1 MDTSSV
7 SALWYRR
14 SKPQGK
20 LRRRV
25 QDLRIPSSCYSD
37 FIAVRPVL
45 DLSHNESVR
54 LAVDSL
60 LSLGLQGYQEVLKA
74 EGEADFLSELE
85 KDYIL
90 RNGKEGNAA
99 SPGESDGDD
108 DTVLEGLST
117 GSQSATQCPA
127 VATGHGQGL
136 GQRSVR
142 AGVRDEPNAEV
153 YFQSDG
159 RGGAGMKDLV
169 REFIRKATL
178 ALAIVMDSFTD
189 VELLCDLLEAS
200 RKRNVSVHLLLD
212 HSSLNLF
219 VTMWQDLKLNS
230 KDFPKL
236 SVRSVDGQ
244 TYCAKTGR
252 KLTGQVAESFIITD
266 WTEALA
272 GSYSFSWLSWQVHR
286 SLAVLVKGSE
296 VTPFH
301 QEFHRLYSSS
311 KPVPGFVTFISESL
325 PLFITSHATQ
335 NDNTDKNISKSRQAN
350 TVCHWVL
357 TGDASKTKTTEK
369 MTLLSNSKSPECNRG
384 DNLPLQQAV
393 TGTQTHSKPPALY
406 PEHLG
411 NPCRKTHE
419 EPLEKNR
426 NQLQGHSETIGQ
438 TQVSYFQSQSA
449 GLTITSAAGRNAKV
463 QQSGLFHAGNPTHRQ
478 QRNSTYQCTLM
489 ENSNL
494 DRDNPVTGGLLA
506 QQRNRNRLT
515 RPSGTTAGPSTQTAQ
530 WNFSPNPKQKMEHKS
545 DNPKLQSPPTSQ
557 QKQAK
562 TDPQFLLN
570 LSRGHTSGTRR
581 QYQHQSQHQPPNH
594 SHQPPEPTRS
604 KFTLITAGN
613 RLQTHPDLLSP
624 GTGAKLN
631 LQPHASQQEKPPP
644 RLNWLLQIHTARP
657 RPVARTSSFDTTY
670 WTGQK
675 RVGQPGWRP
684 APADMNALLR
694 RSRSLTERRTSGLKG
709 TGLDP
714 NMTRT

>member
-20 LRRRV
+20 VRRRV

-45 DLSHNESVR
+45 DLSHSESVR

-60 LSLGLQGYQEVLKA
+60 LSLGLQGYHKVLNA

-127 VATGHGQGL
+127 VATGRGPGYGQS
-136 GQRSVR
+136 SVR

-212 HSSLNLF
+212 HLSLNLF

-236 SVRSVDGQ
+236 SVRSIDGQ
-244 TYCAKTGR
+244 TYCSKTGR

-266 WTEALA
+266 WTEALT

-311 KPVPGFVTFISESL
+311 KPILGLKEGWSVSVLSCDPTGTRTCDNLVSSTAASTGSAPGIQPGVSSGG
-325 PLFITSHATQ
+325 TQ
-335 NDNTDKNISKSRQAN
+335 ELR
-350 TVCHWVL
+350 TVLRVN
-357 TGDASKTKTTEK
+357 
-369 MTLLSNSKSPECNRG
+369 TLLS
-384 DNLPLQQAV
+384 
-393 TGTQTHSKPPALY
+393 
-406 PEHLG
+406 
-411 NPCRKTHE
+411 
-419 EPLEKNR
+419 
-426 NQLQGHSETIGQ
+426 
-438 TQVSYFQSQSA
+438 
-449 GLTITSAAGRNAKV
+449 SAASVSVSSAASGGGGRETA
-463 QQSGLFHAGNPTHRQ
+463 SDTEPRAD
-478 QRNSTYQCTLM
+478 
-489 ENSNL
+489 L
-494 DRDNPVTGGLLA
+494 D
-506 QQRNRNRLT
+506 
-515 RPSGTTAGPSTQTAQ
+515 
-530 WNFSPNPKQKMEHKS
+530 
-545 DNPKLQSPPTSQ
+545 
-557 QKQAK
+557 
-562 TDPQFLLN
+562 
-570 LSRGHTSGTRR
+570 
-581 QYQHQSQHQPPNH
+581 
-594 SHQPPEPTRS
+594 
-604 KFTLITAGN
+604 
-613 RLQTHPDLLSP
+613 
-624 GTGAKLN
+624 
-631 LQPHASQQEKPPP
+631 QQEP
-644 RLNWLLQIHTARP
+644 
-657 RPVARTSSFDTTY
+657 
-670 WTGQK
+670 K
-675 RVGQPGWRP
+675 R
-684 APADMNALLR
+684 
-694 RSRSLTERRTSGLKG
+694 
-709 TGLDP
+709 
-714 NMTRT
+714 